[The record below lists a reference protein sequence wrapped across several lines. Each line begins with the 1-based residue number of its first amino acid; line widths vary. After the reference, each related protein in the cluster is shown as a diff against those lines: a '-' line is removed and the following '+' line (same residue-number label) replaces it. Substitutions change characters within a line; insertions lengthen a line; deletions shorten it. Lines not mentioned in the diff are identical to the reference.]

1 MKVRLL
7 NDGGYNELSHIE
19 FPVEVEGVLAARPQL
34 VYVASEEF
42 IRIGAKDWELDYGA
56 FPFHTGTE
64 CELVTP
70 TP

>member
-7 NDGGYNELSHIE
+7 NNGCYPVLSE
-19 FPVEVEGVLAARPQL
+19 VTFPVEVEGEYTFRREL
-34 VYVASEEF
+34 VEVPASEL
-42 IRIGAKDWELDYGA
+42 IRIGGNWYHRHGSLC
-56 FPFHTGTE
+56 FRLGTE